1 MSSLLRKHCV
11 QRYIWGVILLLS
23 DVVFVHFAAE
33 FMTGAVCLQGMQID
47 YNSVV
52 RDRLCVC
59 VHMRVCVCVCVYICS
74 GEGLL
79 IFILLVLFS
88 QVEQTVLYQSV
99 VGVKIHYLNYY
110 HFSHAHMLSS
120 RCS

>member
-1 MSSLLRKHCV
+1 MSFLLRKHCV
-11 QRYIWGVILLLS
+11 QWCIWGVILLLS
-23 DVVFVHFAAE
+23 DVVFVHFATE

-47 YNSVV
+47 YSSVV
-52 RDRLCVC
+52 RDKLCVSVYVC
-59 VHMRVCVCVCVYICS
+59 TCVCVCVCICS

-79 IFILLVLFS
+79 VFILLVLFS

-99 VGVKIHYLNYY
+99 VGVKIHYLNY

>member
-1 MSSLLRKHCV
+1 MSFLLRKHCV
-11 QRYIWGVILLLS
+11 QWYIWGGGILLLS
-23 DVVFVHFAAE
+23 DVVFVHFATE
-33 FMTGAVCLQGMQID
+33 FMTGAVCLRIVYNCLQIV

-59 VHMRVCVCVCVYICS
+59 VHVCVCVCVHMF
-74 GEGLL
+74 GRGLAY
-79 IFILLVLFS
+79 FCFVGFVFTS
-88 QVEQTVLYQSV
+88 RTNSSV
-99 VGVKIHYLNYY
+99 VGVKIHYLNCY